1 MKKFI
6 FASVLALTCS
16 SSFAAILIEPL
27 VGYNVTSTFR
37 MKDKTTG
44 TKEDGKGAGPA
55 YGGRLGYQNFGF
67 SLGLDYLA
75 GRVDLKHTN
84 FESDL
89 KTSEFGG
96 FVGYRFPVL
105 LKVYAGYIFS
115 GTADSKYGATKQKAE
130 FSKGTGPKLGIGWTA
145 FPFLDFN
152 LEYRRVT
159 WDEVEIGGTKSNS
172 DQSYSAW
179 LLSVSIPLTI

>member
-1 MKKFI
+1 MKKLI
-6 FASVLALTCS
+6 VASIVALMCS

-27 VGYNVTSTFR
+27 VGYNVTSTFQ
-37 MKDKTTG
+37 MKDKATG
-44 TKEDGKGAGPA
+44 AKEDGKGAGPA
-55 YGGRLGYQNFGF
+55 YGGRLGYYNLGF

-75 GRVDLKHTN
+75 GSADLKHTN

-89 KTSEFGG
+89 KTSEWGG
-96 FVGYRFPVL
+96 FVGYRFPIL
-105 LKVYAGYIFS
+105 LKVYAGYVFS

-130 FSKGTGPKLGIGWTA
+130 FSKGTGAKLGVGWTA

-152 LEYRRVT
+152 LEYRKIT
-159 WDEVEIGGTKSNS
+159 WDEVKIGGSKANS

-179 LLSVSIPLTI
+179 LLSVSIPITI